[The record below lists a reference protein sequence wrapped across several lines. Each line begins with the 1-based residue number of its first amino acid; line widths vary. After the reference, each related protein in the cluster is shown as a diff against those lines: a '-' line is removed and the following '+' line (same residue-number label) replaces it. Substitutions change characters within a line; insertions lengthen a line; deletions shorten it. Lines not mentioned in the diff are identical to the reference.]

1 MEGGKPVADLQQ
13 FEICRHP
20 RVFPNNYSPGFF
32 KAFDRIPDISK
43 YIKIRKE
50 LIKMDNI
57 SCAGVRR
64 PSCQKMQPIDIDG
77 VA

>member
-1 MEGGKPVADLQQ
+1 MEGGEPVADLKQA
-13 FEICRHP
+13 EIGRHL
-20 RVFPNNYSPGFF
+20 RTFPTQYKPAFF

-57 SCAGVRR
+57 SCDDVRR

-77 VA
+77 VV